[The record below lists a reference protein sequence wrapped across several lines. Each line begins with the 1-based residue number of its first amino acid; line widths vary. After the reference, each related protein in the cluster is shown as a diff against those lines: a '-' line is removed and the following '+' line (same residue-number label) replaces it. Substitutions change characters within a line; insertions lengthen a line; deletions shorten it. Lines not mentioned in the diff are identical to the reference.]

1 MSNHNDK
8 EYNHVLKYTGVF
20 GGVQGLNIIIGL
32 VRTKAIALLLGPG
45 GMGLA
50 SLFQTA
56 VNFVSQTTSLGI
68 SMSAIRNI
76 SELYDC
82 GDEALLINNV
92 RVVRTWSLL
101 TGIVG
106 MFVCLILGPLLN
118 ALTFTWGDHTLHFI
132 MLSPLVGLLAI
143 TGGETAILKG
153 TRQLGSLAI
162 IQIYNMLAALFISVP
177 VYYFFGQTGIIPV
190 MILTAFVAM
199 LLTIRKSFRLFPL
212 HISYSRS
219 VLGEGMDMVK
229 VGVSFTIAG
238 MFGVGSEFLIR
249 TYLNN
254 VTDLSAVGMYNVGF
268 MMIMTYG
275 GMIFSAMETD
285 YFPRLSAVSNDR
297 VKYNDLI
304 TKQAEVS
311 LLLISPIIVA
321 AIICLPVALVLLT
334 SEKFLPVVDMMRI
347 MSLSLYLRA
356 INLPLEYLSLA
367 KGSSKSFLF
376 LEICYDV
383 MSLLLGIIGYSLY
396 GLDGLGWGLLLTVTL
411 NFALVLS
418 YMRWKFGVVLRMSLF
433 MILIIHLSI
442 GVLAFLATRFLQGP
456 IYWMVGGALFL
467 GSLLVTLN
475 ILRKKTRL
483 WESLKTKLLKK
494 I

>member
-20 GGVQGLNIIIGL
+20 GGVQGLSILIGL
-32 VRTKAIALLLGPG
+32 VRTKAIALLLGPE

-50 SLFQTA
+50 SLFQTS
-56 VNFVSQTTSLGI
+56 VNFVSQSTGLGI

-82 GDEALLINNV
+82 GDKALLNGTV
-92 RVVRTWSLL
+92 KVVRTWSML
-101 TGIVG
+101 TGLVG
-106 MFVCLILGPLLN
+106 MFVCLLMGPLLN
-118 ALTFTWGDHTLHFI
+118 AMTFTWGDHTLHFI
-132 MLSPLVGLLAI
+132 LLSPLVALLAV

-153 TRQLGSLAI
+153 TRQLGSLAV
-162 IQIYNMLAALFISVP
+162 IQIYNVLAALIISVP
-177 VYYFFGQTGIIPV
+177 IYYYFGETGIIPV

-199 LLTIRKSFRLFPL
+199 LLTIRKSYRLFPL
-212 HISYSRS
+212 HISWSHS

-238 MFGVGSEFLIR
+238 MFGVGSEFLMR

-254 VTDLSAVGMYNVGF
+254 VTDLTAVGLYNVGF
-268 MMIMTYG
+268 MMIMTYA

-285 YFPRLSAVSNDR
+285 FFPRLSAVSHDR
-297 VKYNDLI
+297 AKYNDLI

-311 LLLISPIIVA
+311 LLLISPVIVA
-321 AIICLPVALVLLT
+321 AIIFLPLALLLLT

-347 MSLSLYLRA
+347 MALSLYLRA

-367 KGSSKSFLF
+367 KGSSQSYLF

-383 MSLLLGIIGYSLY
+383 MSLIFGIIGYSYY
-396 GLDGLGWGLLLTVTL
+396 GLNGLGWGLLLTVML
-411 NFALVLS
+411 NFVLVLS
-418 YMRWKFGVVLRMSLF
+418 FMRWRFGVILRKSLF
-433 MILIIHLSI
+433 MILALHMCL
-442 GVLAFLATRFLQGP
+442 GVLAFLATIVLQG
-456 IYWMVGGALFL
+456 IAYWIIGTTLTLA
-467 GSLLVTLN
+467 SLLATLH
-475 ILRKKTRL
+475 ILRRKTRL
-483 WESLKTKLLKK
+483 WESLKSKFFKK
-494 I
+494 K